1 MPSKGYSFG
10 TTEEKIGEET
20 NRTVI
25 TFQNIHAVNYLYVS
39 DTAGRALSDGVR
51 INPSGSFTVKKAD
64 GEEPEKAFFVVA
76 SAANTTARIYT
87 EYDDY
92 PFVHVVSYPTE
103 PSGSPIP
110 PAPPSSGSAPSNGS
124 GGASTSSSTCL
135 FSSMVPFPP
144 LLNRLRHLRDT
155 NFPKKLSRLYYKIP
169 YPKQAIY
176 RSVLDVFI

>member
-10 TTEEKIGEET
+10 TTEEKIGEEN

-25 TFQNIHAVNYLYVS
+25 TFQNIHAANYLYVS

-51 INPSGSFTVKKAD
+51 ISPSGSFTVKKAD

-87 EYDDY
+87 EYNDY
-92 PFVHVVSYPTE
+92 PFVHVVSYPETG
-103 PSGSPIP
+103 SGTPL
-110 PAPPSSGSAPSNGS
+110 PPSIPSSGNGSAPSNGS
-124 GGASTSSSTCL
+124 TGGGSTCL
-135 FSSMVPFPP
+135 FSSFVPFPP

-155 NFPKKLSRLYYKIP
+155 VIPRKITHFYYQIP
-169 YPKQAIY
+169 YPKQPII
-176 RSVLDVFI
+176 RSVLSVFI

>member
-1 MPSKGYSFG
+1 LPSKGYSFG

-25 TFQNIHAVNYLYVS
+25 TFQNIDAANYLYVS

-51 INPSGSFTVKKAD
+51 INPSGSFTVRKAD

-103 PSGSPIP
+103 GTSTPIP
-110 PAPPSSGSAPSNGS
+110 TTPPSSGNGSTPSNGNT
-124 GGASTSSSTCL
+124 GGSTCL
-135 FSSMVPFPP
+135 FSSFVPFPP

-155 NFPKKLSRLYYKIP
+155 NFPKKLSQLYYQIP
-169 YPKQAIY
+169 YPKQPIY
-176 RSVLDVFI
+176 RSVLNVFK

>member
-10 TTEEKIGEET
+10 TTEEKIGEEP

-25 TFQNIHAVNYLYVS
+25 TFQNIHAANYLYVS

-51 INPSGSFTVKKAD
+51 INPSGSFSVKKAD

-92 PFVHVVSYPTE
+92 PFVHVVSYPTA
-103 PSGSPIP
+103 PSSTPIP
-110 PAPPSSGSAPSNGS
+110 PTPPSSGNGGTTPSNGS
-124 GGASTSSSTCL
+124 TGGSTCL
-135 FSSMVPFPP
+135 FSAFVPFPP

-155 NFPKKLSRLYYKIP
+155 NFPKKLTQLYYKIP

-176 RSVLDVFI
+176 RSVLCVFE